1 MSRQTTS
8 TLQCSVES
16 WHPHFKR
23 FGQIGTCSKENA
35 KWERA
40 KHMEYA
46 VVIPALSAWV
56 SRPRRQGP
64 REQLPKYTLF
74 SEAYNWADPQEE
86 ARYHSGNSK
95 TQLVGTVFLFF
106 VSFIERQRDDSA
118 FDMRNF

>member
-1 MSRQTTS
+1 
-8 TLQCSVES
+8 
-16 WHPHFKR
+16 
-23 FGQIGTCSKENA
+23 
-35 KWERA
+35 
-40 KHMEYA
+40 MEYA

-74 SEAYNWADPQEE
+74 SEAYNWADPQE